1 MGDELSVFAKKRKRK
16 KLIRSIALSIVIL
29 ALVGTGAYFALTK
42 YLVVETVNV
51 RETSLY
57 SAEALLE
64 AVSPKKGT
72 ALVAV
77 SKKDICRKL
86 EENFPYLVEAQVEFD
101 LPNTVNI
108 SFTEDFGELELVI
121 GQEAFCIDKDLNVL
135 AKEKVGSDIPRI
147 RLYSGDVSRCI
158 VGEKLTFFEEDAKT
172 RLKTILSAMENTDIM
187 GNVQS
192 IDIRDKFNI
201 RIRYLD
207 RFDLLVGDENNM
219 KHKFLMV
226 KEVVLDLNENDTG
239 TIDIADPDTAYVKI
253 GEKIG

>member
-1 MGDELSVFAKKRKRK
+1 MSDELSVFAQKRKRK
-16 KLIRSIALSIVIL
+16 KLIRNVFLLAVIL
-29 ALVGTGAYFALTK
+29 ALVGTGAYFAMTR
-42 YLVVETVNV
+42 YLVVEKVNV
-51 RETSLY
+51 QETSLY
-57 SAEALLE
+57 SSDAILE
-64 AVSPKKGT
+64 VVSPQKGT
-72 ALVAV
+72 PLVAV
-77 SKKDICRKL
+77 SKKEICRKL

-101 LPNTVNI
+101 LPSAVNVT
-108 SFTEDFGELELVI
+108 FTEDFGELELVI

-135 AKEKVGSDIPRI
+135 AKEKVGSEIPRI

-158 VGEKLTFFEEDAKT
+158 VGEKLTFFEEEART
-172 RLKTILSAMENTDIM
+172 RLKTILSAMENTNLM
-187 GNVQS
+187 GHVQS

-226 KEVVLDLNENDTG
+226 KEVVLDLNQSDTG

-253 GEKIG
+253 GEIAS